1 VIESILLTGESLM
14 EYGKLGHSDL
24 SVSKIGMGCV
34 TFGREVDHQTSL
46 SILDHAFENGITLFD
61 TAEAYGQG
69 ASESV
74 LGDWMSSR
82 GVRDQIVLATKVTG
96 TLTRERIISSADA
109 SLKRLQT
116 DRVDLFQTHIWD
128 ESTPLEETLSALTQ
142 LVDQGKVR
150 SIGCSNYSS
159 EQLSAALA
167 LSADTG
173 LSRMA
178 AVQPPYNLVQRDIE
192 ADLLPL
198 CSSESIGVVSYS
210 PLAAGFLTGK
220 YRAGQAVPQGSRF
233 DVIPGHQDI
242 YFTGRG
248 YQILEQLDEDSRKAG
263 RSHVQLALSWV
274 LKQPGITSVLVGARN
289 EGQVNQALAAC
300 DS

>member
-1 VIESILLTGESLM
+1 M
-14 EYGKLGHSDL
+14 EYKNLGHSEL
-24 SVSKIGMGCV
+24 SVSQIGMGCV
-34 TFGREVDHQTSL
+34 TFGREVDRQTSL
-46 SILDHAFENGITLFD
+46 SILDHAFECGITLFD
-61 TAEAYGQG
+61 TAAAYGQG

-74 LGDWMSSR
+74 LGDWMASR
-82 GVRDQIVLATKVTG
+82 GVRDQVVLATKVAG

-109 SLKRLQT
+109 SLQRLRT
-116 DRVDLFQTHIWD
+116 DRIDLFQTHIWD

-150 SIGCSNYSS
+150 EIGCSNYSLD
-159 EQLSAALA
+159 QLSTALT
-167 LSADTG
+167 LSNDTG

-178 AVQPPYNLVQRDIE
+178 SVQPPYNLVQRDIE

-198 CSSESIGVVSYS
+198 CSSEGIGVISYS

-220 YRAGQAVPQGSRF
+220 YRPGQAVPQGSRF

-248 YQILEQLDEDSRKAG
+248 YQILEQLDEDSRKTG
-263 RSHVQLALSWV
+263 LSHVQLALSWV
-274 LKQPGITSVLVGARN
+274 LKQRGITSVLAGARN
-289 EGQVNQALAAC
+289 KAQIDQALVAC